1 MTGGGFVVF
10 SRFAMVSVKVAETIC
25 GGAPES
31 VTVTVGVA
39 VPATDGVPLITPV
52 EGFNVKPVGKFP
64 DNCQVVAPVP
74 PVEVSVCE
82 YGTPTIPSL
91 SAVVVIFSGGIWDTI
106 VTIAVAV
113 CGGAPESV
121 TLNVRVADPAA
132 DGVPLTTPVAALNVK
147 PTGSVPESNCQ

>member
-1 MTGGGFVVF
+1 MTAGGFVVV
-10 SRFAMVSVKVAETIC
+10 SRVAMVSVKGFTTTC
-25 GGAPES
+25 GGVPES
-31 VTVTVGVA
+31 VTVNVSAA
-39 VPATDGVPLITPV
+39 VPAANGVPLIAPV
-52 EGFNVKPVGKFP
+52 EVLNVKPNGSVSV
-64 DNCQVVAPVP
+64 NCQVSAPVP
-74 PVEVSVCE
+74 PAAISVCE